1 MRDKKKSNF
10 GDKVGRNVQH
20 QRESKK
26 SFGYLNLPKD
36 MKVLQLEDG
45 SQRIDLDF
53 LPYVVTDEKHPDR
66 DPQYDVAVVDSLWY
80 RRPFKVHRNVGSEN
94 ETVVCLRSVGKKCP
108 ICEYREKKQK
118 DGADKEVI
126 KELYA
131 KPRNLYVVI
140 PLGFKKFEE
149 VPTIWDM
156 SDYLFQEVL
165 NDELEASPEDRIFP
179 DLEEGRT
186 LSLKLKWK
194 TFGGNSF
201 PEVRSISFAER
212 DPYEEKILDEVPNLD
227 EVLKILSYETIY
239 AKFFEE
245 EEGGSLKEVD
255 EDKEKDDKPVRS
267 RRSSEP
273 EKEVEKEEKPERASR
288 SRRSEPEKEEKPER
302 ASRKS
307 PEPEKEEE
315 KPVRSARREREEAA
329 ADSSNK
335 CPHGHKF
342 GIDTEDFKE
351 CDTCDVWGKCL
362 DKKEGK

>member
-45 SQRIDLDF
+45 VQRIDLDF
-53 LPYVVTDEKHPDR
+53 LPYVVTDEKHPDK
-66 DPQYDVAVVDSLWY
+66 DPQYEVAIVDSLWY
-80 RRPFKVHRNVGSEN
+80 RRPFKVHRNVGTEN
-94 ETVVCLRSVGKKCP
+94 DTVVCLRSIGKKCP
-108 ICEYREKKQK
+108 ICDYREKRQK
-118 DGADKEVI
+118 ESADKEEI

-131 KPRNLYVVI
+131 KPRSLYVVV
-140 PLGFKKFEE
+140 PLGFKKFPEI
-149 VPTIWDM
+149 PTIWDM
-156 SDYLFQEVL
+156 SDYLFQDVL
-165 NDELEASPEDRIFP
+165 NDELEASPEDRNFP
-179 DLEEGRT
+179 DLEEGKT

-194 TFGGNSF
+194 AFGGNSF

-245 EEGGSLKEVD
+245 EDAGSLKDV
-255 EDKEKDDKPVRS
+255 KEEEPPTRS
-267 RRSSEP
+267 RRSQP
-273 EKEVEKEEKPERASR
+273 VEEEEEKPTR
-288 SRRSEPEKEEKPER
+288 SRRSAPV
-302 ASRKS
+302 
-307 PEPEKEEE
+307 EEE
-315 KPVRSARREREEAA
+315 KPTRSRRAAEPDAAPEEEKPTRSARREREEKTVNK
-329 ADSSNK
+329 SSDPV
-335 CPHGHKF
+335 CPHGYRF
-342 GIDTEDFKE
+342 GIDTEKEGQKE
-351 CDTCDVWGKCL
+351 CDTCDIWGKCL